1 MYDNDYKN
9 DAIYMRMAED
19 LAKLSKCVK
28 YQVGT
33 IIVNNGRIVSTG
45 VNGTKK
51 GSLNCCDLFLAENMS
66 NEEYRAKHSK
76 FSEMNEIHSEMNA
89 ILNADIKDLEGAKLY
104 CNYIP
109 CYNCLKHISHVG
121 ISSIYYRH
129 AHHKYHDN
137 PEYSELVNEHGIN
150 LYHMIED

>member
-1 MYDNDYKN
+1 MFNNNDYV
-9 DAIYMRMAED
+9 YMRMAED
-19 LAKLSKCVK
+19 IAKLSKCVK

-33 IIVNNGRIVSTG
+33 IIVNNGKIISTG

-51 GSLNCCDLFLAENMS
+51 GQINCCDVFKNRDINDLEI
-66 NEEYRAKHSK
+66 RKKHSI

-89 ILNADIKDLEGAKLY
+89 ILNANIKDLNGADLY

-121 ISSIYYRH
+121 INRIFYKH
-129 AHHKYHDN
+129 AHHKYHN
-137 PEYSELVNEHGIN
+137 NEQYNN
-150 LYHMIED
+150 LIKVLDIKLYQIIEG